1 MKKTYIA
8 PEMSVVKVNNVIL
21 AGSATDGQLPTY
33 SSEQEGI
40 GGWSSAQSLRGLW
53 EDDNLYEDGI

>member
-1 MKKTYIA
+1 
-8 PEMSVVKVNNVIL
+8 MSVVKVNNVIL